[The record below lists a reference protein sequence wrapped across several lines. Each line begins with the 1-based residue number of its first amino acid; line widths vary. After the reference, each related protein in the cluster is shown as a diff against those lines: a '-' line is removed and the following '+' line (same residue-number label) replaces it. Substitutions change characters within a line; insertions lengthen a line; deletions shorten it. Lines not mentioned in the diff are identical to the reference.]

1 MFSQIVV
8 AYKAKENGL
17 NYAASE
23 GWTVLTLISQSPI
36 FTELLFLKKT
46 AADNYINQSRP
57 DCIFMISVSHL
68 NPAYMLSLIYMHLFF
83 KQQCGAGVLACHVA
97 HFVAFNEKEV
107 RAMLPQERQRSGW
120 LCNKAIIWR
129 IKAHYEMGLLISN
142 VHRLS
147 LWECSTWNSVL
158 SKTSLHGHFSVQQ
171 SCHSDGCFIS
181 YGTVCSLNLCSS
193 AQLWA
198 SSVVS
203 PFSSITVG

>member
-83 KQQCGAGVLACHVA
+83 KQQCGAGLVACHVA

-147 LWECSTWNSVL
+147 LWECSTWNSDIFLSSRATIQMAALFLMGQSVL
-158 SKTSLHGHFSVQQ
+158 STFVHPPNFEPVAWFPHSLR
-171 SCHSDGCFIS
+171 
-181 YGTVCSLNLCSS
+181 
-193 AQLWA
+193 
-198 SSVVS
+198 
-203 PFSSITVG
+203 